1 MTAFCSP
8 SVVNLA
14 KALLQ
19 VQERLKPVV
28 KDETNGFL
36 KTRYATLANVLEA
49 VRRPLLDNGVLLIQ
63 RAVESPPGTV
73 AVETRLIHCSGE
85 WMAGVTVIPLP
96 EAEPGSRVNAG
107 QAVGAA
113 ISYARRYGLMAM
125 LSLAA
130 VDEDTD
136 NELRQEKT
144 VLPDL
149 PNVTYEDALSEN
161 GEPIVIARGQTMP
174 NKEALKR
181 SGFRWNPER
190 KCWAAQSV

>member
-73 AVETRLIHCSGE
+73 AVETRLI
-85 WMAGVTVIPLP
+85 TVAFRTPSAIWLIGSCRTEKSIFWEILP
-96 EAEPGSRVNAG
+96 
-107 QAVGAA
+107 
-113 ISYARRYGLMAM
+113 
-125 LSLAA
+125 
-130 VDEDTD
+130 
-136 NELRQEKT
+136 
-144 VLPDL
+144 
-149 PNVTYEDALSEN
+149 
-161 GEPIVIARGQTMP
+161 
-174 NKEALKR
+174 
-181 SGFRWNPER
+181 
-190 KCWAAQSV
+190 